1 MIGHTGFPGHL
12 EIVDINTPGEP
23 ALSGKYV
30 KVDDDLELVIK
41 LIKEDRLVE
50 RRSIDLEKAYM
61 LAGMIGIDTPDDVDR
76 FFAELGLVDVTVDG

>member
-12 EIVDINTPGEP
+12 EIVNIDTPGEP

-50 RRSIDLEKAYM
+50 RRSIDMEKAYL
-61 LAGMIGIDTPDDVDR
+61 LASQRGIDMPADVDW
-76 FFAELGLVDVTVDG
+76 FFAELGFVDA

>member
-41 LIKEDRLVE
+41 LIKEARL
-50 RRSIDLEKAYM
+50 IDLRAIDMEKAYT
-61 LAGMIGIDTPDDVDR
+61 LASMRGIDMPADVDW
-76 FFAELGLVDVTVDG
+76 FFAELGLVDV